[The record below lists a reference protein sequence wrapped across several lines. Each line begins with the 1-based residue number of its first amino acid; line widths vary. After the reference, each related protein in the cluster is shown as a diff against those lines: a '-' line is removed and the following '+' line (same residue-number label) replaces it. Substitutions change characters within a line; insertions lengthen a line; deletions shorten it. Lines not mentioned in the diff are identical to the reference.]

1 MQWRMKNT
9 WEPDCEIGLDNILIL
24 RLTGESWLTIQQSGL
39 AEYKFGLNNPWLR
52 YWPSFCLS
60 SKSPISILPTIILTV
75 SWEVLANIFSTGC
88 LLTCRTIW
96 QYDSKQMWCHRA
108 SYSAC
113 VPTWPLH
120 QHPVLTSLSMA
131 TMDTTAT
138 APSHPH
144 KQLHKNQL
152 TNLLTNVTNQKNTHQ
167 CYLFRGIPEEFII
180 NFLPCTL

>member
-1 MQWRMKNT
+1 MSPAMQWRMKNT
-9 WEPDCEIGLDNILIL
+9 SEPDCEIGLDNILIL

-120 QHPVLTSLSMA
+120 QHPVLT
-131 TMDTTAT
+131 
-138 APSHPH
+138 PH
-144 KQLHKNQL
+144 
-152 TNLLTNVTNQKNTHQ
+152 
-167 CYLFRGIPEEFII
+167 ISI
-180 NFLPCTL
+180 NGYNGHHCHCTLTSSQTIA

>member
-1 MQWRMKNT
+1 MCNERRGERGGCYQESRRVSVIDKIKTCSKKNILMSPAMQWRMKNT

-96 QYDSKQMWCHRA
+96 QYDSKQMWCYRA

-113 VPTWPLH
+113 VPTWHLH
-120 QHPVLTSLSMA
+120 QHPRPHISISGYNGHHCHCTLTSSQTIA
-131 TMDTTAT
+131 
-138 APSHPH
+138 
-144 KQLHKNQL
+144 
-152 TNLLTNVTNQKNTHQ
+152 
-167 CYLFRGIPEEFII
+167 
-180 NFLPCTL
+180 